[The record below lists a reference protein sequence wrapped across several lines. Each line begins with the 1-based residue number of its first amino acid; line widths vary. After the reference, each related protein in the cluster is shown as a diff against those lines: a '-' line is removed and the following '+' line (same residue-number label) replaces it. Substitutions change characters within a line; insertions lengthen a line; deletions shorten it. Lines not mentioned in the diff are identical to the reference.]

1 MKKKEGYYMGDFE
14 SMVIAAVV
22 ILLGLNVLCLLKLSQ
37 QRERIEA
44 LENEVIKLRN
54 CEDKRTLRQT
64 EKELNFLDQAAKR

>member
-1 MKKKEGYYMGDFE
+1 MGDFE
-14 SMVIAAVV
+14 SMVIAVVV

>member
-1 MKKKEGYYMGDFE
+1 MGDFE
-14 SMVIAAVV
+14 SMVIAAAV
-22 ILLGLNVLCLLKLSQ
+22 ILLGLNILCLLKLSQ

-44 LENEVIKLRN
+44 LGNEVIKLRN

>member
-1 MKKKEGYYMGDFE
+1 MGDFE

-37 QRERIEA
+37 QRERIAA

>member
-1 MKKKEGYYMGDFE
+1 MGDFE

-37 QRERIEA
+37 QRGRIEA

>member
-1 MKKKEGYYMGDFE
+1 MGDFE
-14 SMVIAAVV
+14 SMVISAAL
-22 ILLGLNVLCLLKLSQ
+22 ILLVLNIICLLKLSQ

>member
-1 MKKKEGYYMGDFE
+1 MTFTYPSHTTKGCVPLSSD
-14 SMVIAAVV
+14 V

>member
-1 MKKKEGYYMGDFE
+1 MGDLE
-14 SMVIAAVV
+14 SMVIAAAV
-22 ILLGLNVLCLLKLSQ
+22 ILLGLNILCLLKLSQ

>member
-1 MKKKEGYYMGDFE
+1 MGDFE

-37 QRERIEA
+37 QGERIEA

>member
-1 MKKKEGYYMGDFE
+1 MGDFE

-44 LENEVIKLRN
+44 LENEVIKLRT

>member
-1 MKKKEGYYMGDFE
+1 MGDFE

-44 LENEVIKLRN
+44 LENEVINLRN

>member
-1 MKKKEGYYMGDFE
+1 MGDFE
-14 SMVIAAVV
+14 SMVIAAAV

-44 LENEVIKLRN
+44 LENEAIKLRN

>member
-1 MKKKEGYYMGDFE
+1 MGDFE

-44 LENEVIKLRN
+44 LENEVIKLRLN
-54 CEDKRTLRQT
+54 SDK
-64 EKELNFLDQAAKR
+64 